1 MRPTHRVELA
11 EQSEDPL
18 HAAEARPLAG
28 RGGVVAVL
36 NGLEGRVEAG
46 QALALLQHALVGRLE
61 EAVEHL
67 FWRIIGVLQ
76 TFNLTKL
83 DQIYL
88 NRSVAY
94 LISVEALRQ
103 VLERQLLLHVTA
115 SGRILID

>member
-1 MRPTHRVELA
+1 M
-11 EQSEDPL
+11 
-18 HAAEARPLAG
+18 
-28 RGGVVAVL
+28 
-36 NGLEGRVEAG
+36 EAG

-61 EAVEHL
+61 EAVGHL